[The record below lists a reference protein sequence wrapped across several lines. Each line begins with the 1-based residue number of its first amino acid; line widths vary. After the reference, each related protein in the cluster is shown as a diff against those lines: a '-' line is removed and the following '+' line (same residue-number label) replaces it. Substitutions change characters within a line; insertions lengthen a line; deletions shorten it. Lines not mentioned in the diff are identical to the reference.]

1 MVLDRPDVGQ
11 NFQGSGALPVLQRS
25 PSQSTD
31 SEPYPQGQPSIA
43 CCFHCTEETK
53 DVQGECLC
61 PWDLTSW
68 AEIEAIQVAWVRS
81 RTRAQQCERAT
92 ETAYRVWRLSGF
104 MGWGREKSQSWH
116 PYTTDSTDLNVGRI
130 RIQFENMESE
140 RLMREASTI
149 FVNQALGRK
158 VWARKVV
165 SSHQDISGIK
175 PIPACAGPAS
185 QQEQAERKDPAKR
198 TRRRQSK
205 KWNETL
211 DRSEFQGA

>member
-1 MVLDRPDVGQ
+1 MWDRTSRALELCRFSKGVLASPQTVNHIHKASLHLLVAFTAQKKPKMCKG
-11 NFQGSGALPVLQRS
+11 NVCAL
-25 PSQSTD
+25 
-31 SEPYPQGQPSIA
+31 GN
-43 CCFHCTEETK
+43 
-53 DVQGECLC
+53 
-61 PWDLTSW
+61 LTSW

-116 PYTTDSTDLNVGRI
+116 PYTTDSTVDLNVGRI

-149 FVNQALGRK
+149 FVNQALRRK

>member
-1 MVLDRPDVGQ
+1 MWDRTSRALELCRFSKGVLASPQTVNHIHKASLQLLVAFTAQKKPKMCKG
-11 NFQGSGALPVLQRS
+11 NVCAL
-25 PSQSTD
+25 
-31 SEPYPQGQPSIA
+31 GN
-43 CCFHCTEETK
+43 
-53 DVQGECLC
+53 
-61 PWDLTSW
+61 LTSW

-92 ETAYRVWRLSGF
+92 ETAFRVWRLSGF

-175 PIPACAGPAS
+175 PITACAGPAS

>member
-1 MVLDRPDVGQ
+1 MHKQVMVLDRPDVGQ
-11 NFQGSGALPVLQRS
+11 NFQGSRALPVLQRS

-92 ETAYRVWRLSGF
+92 ETAYRV
-104 MGWGREKSQSWH
+104 
-116 PYTTDSTDLNVGRI
+116 
-130 RIQFENMESE
+130 
-140 RLMREASTI
+140 
-149 FVNQALGRK
+149 
-158 VWARKVV
+158 
-165 SSHQDISGIK
+165 
-175 PIPACAGPAS
+175 
-185 QQEQAERKDPAKR
+185 
-198 TRRRQSK
+198 
-205 KWNETL
+205 
-211 DRSEFQGA
+211 

>member
-1 MVLDRPDVGQ
+1 MWDRTSRALELCRFSKGVLASPQTVNHIHKASLHLLVAFTAQKKPKMCKG
-11 NFQGSGALPVLQRS
+11 NVCAL
-25 PSQSTD
+25 
-31 SEPYPQGQPSIA
+31 GN
-43 CCFHCTEETK
+43 
-53 DVQGECLC
+53 
-61 PWDLTSW
+61 LTSW

>member
-1 MVLDRPDVGQ
+1 MWDRTSRALELCRFSKGVLASPQTVNHIHKASLHLLVAFTAQKKPKMCKG
-11 NFQGSGALPVLQRS
+11 NVCAL
-25 PSQSTD
+25 
-31 SEPYPQGQPSIA
+31 GN
-43 CCFHCTEETK
+43 
-53 DVQGECLC
+53 
-61 PWDLTSW
+61 LTSW

-92 ETAYRVWRLSGF
+92 ETAFRVWRLSGF